1 MTLTPSGQ
9 IAAVVLGTIVGALF
23 AGKTN
28 RLLGAIGGG
37 TLGLVVPYVIWPPSP
52 SAPISVSSYVSP
64 TSFRRPPIVMTPQVS
79 PTPQVLAPVSDTP
92 STHGG

>member
-9 IAAVVLGTIVGALF
+9 IAAVIVGVVGGAIL

-37 TLGLVVPYVIWPPSP
+37 TLGLVVPYVIWPPTP
-52 SAPISVSSYVSP
+52 APPTVSSP
-64 TSFRRPPIVMTPQVS
+64 GIPAMTPQVS
-79 PTPQVLAPVSDTP
+79 TTP
-92 STHGG
+92 SVLEPVPDTGTQPQGA